1 MIKNKNKLLIIFI
14 FIGILF
20 LVKPSDTFAQ
30 YKSNKAVN
38 TCKTHKAS
46 WDDACEEKYGINIT
60 ATDYQRTTGIGI
72 NNVAD
77 RTITIT
83 AKKDTKYRIRI
94 LYGDIDTVDNLNFE
108 SLSDLDAEVADSDDN
123 LKLKKVTMTDG
134 KFEWTL
140 KEGKEALVLVI
151 LSGADGNDR
160 DSGETCTTGTGKNKQ
175 THPVLCKAGQAEQEA
190 GEVNLK
196 GVAASLFV
204 ENPKDSGLVKNIR
217 WRYNDEFGKACKNA
231 AEGIY
236 ANSKNEED
244 KNNSAYTKEAQ
255 NNKAAWGSMYDSVLG
270 NYCNSEYFAFNLKE
284 SQIRKIS
291 NQLLE
296 LFYYNSKLENAKN
309 DPNILSLESVN
320 TKIENIKSQLTSER
334 IFTKDEKREINNL
347 ACRKDAVEKESTDYL
362 YDSEL
367 KTIKTEELS
376 NGKQYK
382 VCDIRCYEHLT
393 VTYDPPVA
401 SIAGLCFTYKVTV
414 QSETECGM
422 KQYDDYKAAL
432 VNKNACSPVPI
443 CSNDDSH
450 TQAGPSE
457 DFDECIKKCDDGKYS
472 QKCINKCYSEVYE
485 RKENTD
491 DYEEDNDNLVKNTEN
506 KNVKK
511 YANEII
517 DNLSQTSSDYR
528 IARMAFDITDEND
541 LKEYYKEDNYKKCN
555 TDNLKKYFGEN
566 PNTEM
571 QTECAKYFFFAK
583 SLYPY
588 GHYNSTGTKWISNS
602 EISSAGATDKD
613 VSNIPMQIARSSP
626 FYLRDEGSTKDL
638 LKSLVGYYD
647 SNNIWKKYN
656 IKYGANGTKANGVKR
671 QYSNRYVCNEVC
683 SYTGCNEG
691 DALSSK
697 KYVDNT
703 KDDLEKISEAVKKCS
718 VTDACNKEVTE
729 SVFTINILNPRKNE
743 NEEDKKKTKEATGT
757 TILGKIEP
765 NSEEKIICPDE
776 GDSEENADLDDRFS
790 MFVPANDDKNSK
802 YGILGYCYDK
812 NSAYP
817 TLNPQ
822 YKTTITFP
830 GSWINYK
837 ARKIEYN
844 KKDCNSGWELKGGY
858 FCSAYDSEDVNEEW
872 WKWRMQMKDKAGN
885 IIYST
890 VQEPENN
897 NNIRATANNFGKYN
911 WNITYSCFYGIH
923 SEPPIPGDDDDDD
936 GGTRL
941 QDHKFQVFKAGDLF
955 TEDSNQKQGY
965 NWTSDATV
973 TAGVNVN
980 DARALTYTIN
990 PQKYINYINKYEK
1003 DEKIYDSEE
1012 DYYIYLSSDGMK
1024 YIKNY
1029 RGEDKKQLSYTDYN
1043 GEFKEDPN
1051 INGLVRYTSSLLIKL
1066 NGYGNKDIYIE
1077 KANGIEK
1084 INNNYNDLNSLLGI
1098 D

>member
-1 MIKNKNKLLIIFI
+1 MIKNKNKNKLLIIFI

-38 TCKTHKAS
+38 TCNKHKTS
-46 WDDACEEKYGINIT
+46 WDTACENKYGINIT

-77 RTITIT
+77 RTIKIT

-94 LYGDIDTVDNLNFE
+94 LYGDIDTVDNLDFN
-108 SLSDLDAEVADSDDN
+108 SLSDLDEEVADSDDN
-123 LKLKKVTMTDG
+123 IKLKKATMTDG
-134 KFEWTL
+134 EFEWTL
-140 KEGKEALVLVI
+140 KEGKEALVLVA
-151 LSGADGNDR
+151 LSGAKGNDR
-160 DSGETCTTGTGKNKQ
+160 DSGKTCTTGTGENKQ
-175 THPVLCKAGQAEQEA
+175 THPVLCKAGQAEQEG

-217 WRYNDEFGKACKNA
+217 WRFNDEFGKACKNA

-255 NNKAAWGSMYDSVLG
+255 NNKAAWGSMYSSVLG

-320 TKIENIKSQLTSER
+320 TKIENIKSKLTSER
-334 IFTKDEKREINNL
+334 IFKKDEKREINNL
-347 ACRKDAVEKESTDYL
+347 ACRKDAIEKESTDYL
-362 YDSEL
+362 YDSGL

-414 QSETECGM
+414 KSETECGM

-457 DFDECIKKCDDGKYS
+457 DFDKCIKKCDDGKYS

-511 YANEII
+511 HANEII

-555 TDNLKKYFGEN
+555 TDNLKKYFREN

-571 QTECAKYFFFAK
+571 QNECKKYFFFAK

-588 GHYNSTGTKWISNS
+588 GHYKLIDNKTKWISDS

-626 FYLRDEGSTKDL
+626 FYLRDEESTKDL

-656 IKYGANGTKANGVKR
+656 IKYGVNGTKANGVKR
-671 QYSNRYVCNEVC
+671 QYSNRYVCNEDC
-683 SYTGCNEG
+683 SYTGCKKS

-703 KDDLEKISEAVKKCS
+703 KDDLEKISEALKNCS
-718 VTDACNKEVTE
+718 VTDACNKKVTE

-776 GDSEENADLDDRFS
+776 GESEENADFEDRFS
-790 MFVPANDDKNSK
+790 MFVPANEDINSK
-802 YGILGYCYDK
+802 YGILGLCYD
-812 NSAYP
+812 NETP
-817 TLNPQ
+817 NPQ

-837 ARKIEYN
+837 ARKIEYD
-844 KKDCNSGWELKGGY
+844 KKTCNSGWELKGGY
-858 FCSAYDSEDVNEEW
+858 FCSAYDSTDVNAEW
-872 WKWRMQMKDKAGN
+872 WKWRMQMKDSYGN
-885 IIYST
+885 IIYPT
-890 VQEPENN
+890 FQEPKIN
-897 NNIRATANNFGKYN
+897 NNIQASAKNFGKYN
-911 WNITYSCFYGIH
+911 WNINYSCFYGIYN
-923 SEPPIPGDDDDDD
+923 
-936 GGTRL
+936 GTAECEDCTKL
-941 QDHKFQVFKAGDLF
+941 QDYKFKVIDAGNLF
-955 TEDSNQKQGY
+955 TDNSNQRQGY
-965 NWTSDATV
+965 NWTSAATV
-973 TAGVNVN
+973 TANSGVNVN
-980 DARALTYTIN
+980 DARAITYTIN
-990 PQKYINYINKYEK
+990 PQKYINYINTYEK
-1003 DEKIYDSEE
+1003 DEKIYDTKDE
-1012 DYYIYLSSDGMK
+1012 DYYIYLSSDG
-1024 YIKNY
+1024 IKHIKELYKNRAY
-1029 RGEDKKQLSYTDYN
+1029 ADYDEN
-1043 GEFKEDPN
+1043 GFKEDPN
-1051 INGLVRYTSSLLIKL
+1051 VKGLARYTSELLKTL
-1066 NGYGNKDIYIE
+1066 SGYGNKDIYIE
-1077 KANGIEK
+1077 TADGIEK
-1084 INNNYNDLNSLLGI
+1084 TNNNYSNLNSLLET